1 MGRKR
6 RRKSVVTRTV
16 SQRIRKWDAKVR
28 GDVYAEIMKTVKPIA
43 LERFSRYQPI
53 HDYLINVVRSVIN
66 QYGIDYGIMQEY
78 VWYAQG
84 LWYLTQKYRSKALQV
99 EADAT
104 FCYYVFRGRDESILR
119 AIAKRLGIE
128 ISDWNTILMRVGIRV
143 VPLTEEVVYRGTKRA
158 LVETLERVETDLTD
172 IEITYD
178 AENRPIEIIKT
189 DKVTGKKKKITLE
202 YDAVGNLIK
211 KTEEWL

>member
-53 HDYLINVVRSVIN
+53 HDYLINVVRNVIN

-158 LVETLERVETDLTD
+158 LAETLERVETDLTD

-178 AENRPIEIIKT
+178 TENRPIEIIKT
-189 DKVTGKKKKITLE
+189 DKITGKKKKITLE

>member
-53 HDYLINVVRSVIN
+53 HDYLINVVRNVIN

>member
-1 MGRKR
+1 LGRKR

>member
-1 MGRKR
+1 LGRKR

-104 FCYYVFRGRDESILR
+104 FCYYFFRGRNEDILR

-128 ISDWNTILMRVGIRV
+128 ISDWGTLLKRVGV
-143 VPLTEEVVYRGTKRA
+143 LTEEMVYRGTKRA
-158 LVETLERVETDLTD
+158 LAETLERVETDLTD

-178 AENRPIEIIKT
+178 AENRPIQIVKT
-189 DKVTGKKKKITLE
+189 DKVTGKKKKITLK
-202 YDAVGNLIK
+202 YDAVGNLIE